1 MSNSEFTTKPTFTD
15 HLKNLMKNKIV
26 LAVAAIVFGVILLIK
41 RSEGIASLVR
51 IMGIILLVVAAI
63 LIIRYFLNKK
73 ENITSFLIIGII
85 CAAVGLLFVA
95 APRLIV
101 DIFPF
106 LMGALL
112 LISGVDDLV
121 RAINMVKNS
130 AMNASVFVGLAV
142 LIIVLGALILFHP
155 GVIADLVVVMIG
167 ITMIIEGVVD
177 FVVLMGE
184 KKAEKMTPTEIY
196 EVEPEE

>member
-63 LIIRYFLNKK
+63 LIIRNFLNKK